1 MATADCMMVPSSLSF
16 VDRPVDVL
24 FQERRNSGRRH
35 RARRLGAP
43 RASYSLFL
51 LLELAPP
58 LAPAAPA
65 LAPLAFAE
73 EEEGRTSIRLG
84 NAASL
89 RGAVISSTP
98 LLYSAETLEVSTPSG
113 SSMVRSMR
121 P

>member
-1 MATADCMMVPSSLSF
+1 MCFRNAGIQDGGTERAASE
-16 VDRPVDVL
+16 RPV
-24 FQERRNSGRRH
+24 RRI
-35 RARRLGAP
+35 
-43 RASYSLFL
+43 LFL
-51 LLELAPP
+51 LQELAPP
-58 LAPAAPA
+58 LAPVPPA

>member
-1 MATADCMMVPSSLSF
+1 MCFRNAGIQGRGTK
-16 VDRPVDVL
+16 RPPP
-24 FQERRNSGRRH
+24 RS
-35 RARRLGAP
+35 A

-51 LLELAPP
+51 LQELAPP
-58 LAPAAPA
+58 LAPVPPA

-89 RGAVISSTP
+89 RGAVIRSTP